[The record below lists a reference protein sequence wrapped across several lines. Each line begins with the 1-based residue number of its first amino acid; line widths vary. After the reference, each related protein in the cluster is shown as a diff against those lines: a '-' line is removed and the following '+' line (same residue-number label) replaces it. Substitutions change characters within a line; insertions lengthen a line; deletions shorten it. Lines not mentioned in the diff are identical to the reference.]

1 MSSEDEPPLNILQLD
16 MKDLSVLEVA
26 DLWNT
31 DINIY
36 TLVDRPDKDSFLTQL
51 EDLDMKVL
59 SQEDEDEIWVV
70 EFCKK
75 TTPTPDDS
83 DDKEEQI
90 YTLYVYYNM
99 DPFGDWLPEPDEG
112 FGPFN
117 IFIHTEHVLD
127 FELLE
132 ELLEDSNTDLYKLE
146 VYAPR
151 TIATEYWKDSADY
164 YEPIDEEG
172 KDKMYYLGHYS
183 YYFYNPEN
191 QKN

>member
-36 TLVDRPDKDSFLTQL
+36 TLLDRPDKDSFLTQL

-70 EFCKK
+70 EFCKN

-83 DDKEEQI
+83 DAKEEQI

-99 DPFGDWLPEPDEG
+99 DPFGDWWPEPDEG

-117 IFIHTEHVLD
+117 IFIHTDHVLD

-146 VYAPR
+146 VYATR

-172 KDKMYYLGHYS
+172 KDRMYYLGHYS
-183 YYFYNPEN
+183 YYFYNSEIQTN
-191 QKN
+191 